1 MVEEWKP
8 LLTMV
13 AEIAGDSVPLAVKV
27 AVTARAALIVS
38 EQLPVPEQA
47 PLHPAKADPVPAAAV
62 SVTGVPLL

>member
-27 AVTARAALIVS
+27 AVTARAEHRAV
-38 EQLPVPEQA
+38 E
-47 PLHPAKADPVPAAAV
+47 PARVEWK
-62 SVTGVPLL
+62 SG